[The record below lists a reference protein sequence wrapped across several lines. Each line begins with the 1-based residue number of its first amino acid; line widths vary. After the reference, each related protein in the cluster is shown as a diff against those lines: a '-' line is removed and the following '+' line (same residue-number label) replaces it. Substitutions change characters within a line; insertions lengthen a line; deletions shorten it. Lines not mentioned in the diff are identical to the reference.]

1 MKTLSM
7 DKSPFLGYLVA
18 GFPRVKAPTNTL
30 GTTLNIG
37 KNESSSCETY
47 SCDGNGCELT
57 RPQKIA
63 SFVMPGIKG
72 Y

>member
-1 MKTLSM
+1 M
-7 DKSPFLGYLVA
+7 DKSPFLGCLVA
-18 GFPRVKAPTNTL
+18 GLPRVEALTNTS
-30 GTTLNIG
+30 GIKLNIG
-37 KNESSSCETY
+37 KNESCSYETY